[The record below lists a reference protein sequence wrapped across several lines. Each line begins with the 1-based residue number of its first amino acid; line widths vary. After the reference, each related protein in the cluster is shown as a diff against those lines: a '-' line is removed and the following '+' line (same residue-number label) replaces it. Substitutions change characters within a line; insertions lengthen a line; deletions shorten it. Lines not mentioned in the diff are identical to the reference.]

1 MMNFGAVVYLFGIG
15 AAASFTLCSLFCMPV
30 TFAYIMARQQGARKG
45 LQAALIIG
53 VARVMGFALAGAIA
67 GHLRT
72 LDALLVVRGSN
83 VLVPMASAFVILLG
97 FLILLGKD
105 LSKAFCVARA
115 GASSTW
121 ADLFAYG
128 VMMAFVPC
136 ATHLAVL
143 AYIVMLSAGWLS
155 GSLLGASFGA
165 GNMLMLLVSGW
176 LAGSSS
182 SAITSRGY
190 AYAMRLVCG
199 GLLVAAGT
207 YQLVRHV
214 RL

>member
-1 MMNFGAVVYLFGIG
+1 
-15 AAASFTLCSLFCMPV
+15 
-30 TFAYIMARQQGARKG
+30 
-45 LQAALIIG
+45 
-53 VARVMGFALAGAIA
+53 
-67 GHLRT
+67 
-72 LDALLVVRGSN
+72 
-83 VLVPMASAFVILLG
+83 
-97 FLILLGKD
+97 
-105 LSKAFCVARA
+105 
-115 GASSTW
+115 
-121 ADLFAYG
+121 
-128 VMMAFVPC
+128 
-136 ATHLAVL
+136 
-143 AYIVMLSAGWLS
+143 
-155 GSLLGASFGA
+155 LGASFGA